1 MVKNWMCLA
10 ICFLDMLGKFTNDNG
25 CLWSSTHQK
34 WFTNWT
40 FTNQNGEIVVMY
52 PINMVKKRGFH
63 EQTLGYHQE
72 LQHFWVT

>member
-1 MVKNWMCLA
+1 MVVYGHLPTKNGSQIGHL
-10 ICFLDMLGKFTNDNG
+10 
-25 CLWSSTHQK
+25 
-34 WFTNWT
+34 
-40 FTNQNGEIVVMY
+40 NQNGEIVVMY